1 MTDSPPESPHETAF
15 EPPSGPVE
23 PVEPVES
30 LEAPDPL
37 MVEREPAQP
46 PARAFEDLSLGEFL
60 AHLLNRPRASWR
72 ALEYAL
78 SAGPVKLKPT
88 PIPVPGSSVAVRP
101 TAPGGLLVG
110 GVGWLRATLTPS
122 LPKLLAAISAVAVI
136 GAVLLGD
143 ISVRINRE
151 AFPLGGA
158 IMIGAALVMFGVSM
172 ARIALPRLAPPSAPD
187 TPPTLAGAS
196 GGVEGFLAVNGL
208 RLTAAGGALVLSL
221 GAWLLNG
228 DNRFTAVGVV
238 CWALSVVAW
247 VIVFIGQPG
256 AISAWGAR
264 QARHFVRWFGR
275 PHTVRLSWPV
285 AAMLVILALG
295 AWFRFSNL
303 SAYPPE
309 MTSDHVEKLLDA
321 QRVADG
327 LTPVFFPNNG
337 GREGFQM
344 YFLAFLHRLT
354 GLPISFDLL
363 KIGTGLEGM
372 LMIVLAWWLGR
383 AIFGPEDRRLG
394 NLTGVIMAAMV
405 ATSYWHT
412 MLSRL
417 GLRIVLTTLAV
428 TVILI
433 FLARAMRHNRRRDYL
448 IAGLLLG
455 ASMYFYQA
463 MRMFPLVVIAG
474 VALAVIFRARTWAAA
489 RAYAINMV
497 ALVIVA
503 GAVFVPLG
511 RYWSQYPQSFWERTG
526 GRFFGEDTIVIRDDQ
541 GRILEERP
549 LTQEE
554 RMRAFEQNLGVFF
567 DNMRQSVLM
576 FNYAGDRAFITGEPN
591 GTPQLDAVSGG
602 FFLIGLGV
610 VAARMI
616 RRRDPVDWLLPVAIL
631 IMLLP
636 TALSIAFTIEVPSAT
651 RASGALPFVYLIAAL
666 GMAVVVRA
674 FAEQARTQAA
684 RAILLGGVAI
694 ILLLGAMANAD
705 SYFVTAMRRY
715 RDSTFPYRQAGE
727 IVRGFA
733 ESTGA
738 PGNAFMIGWDMWWDY
753 RALGVN
759 AGYVDWPNGVWYD
772 SLLARI
778 RGQMEMNT
786 DTQYEIVPDRQLLF
800 MLHPRADA
808 PLAELQEGF
817 PGGVV
822 INVAAFNTD
831 NNFRLYVA
839 PPLGCEWLM
848 ANLRLYPLACER
860 IRIPRL
866 EDGR

>member
-1 MTDSPPESPHETAF
+1 MGIMTDSPPESPHETAF

-23 PVEPVES
+23 PVES
-30 LEAPDPL
+30 LETPDLL
-37 MVEREPAQP
+37 MPEREPAQP

-60 AHLLNRPRASWR
+60 AHLLNNPRASWR

-78 SAGPVKLKPT
+78 SAGPVKLKPI
-88 PIPVPGSSVAVRP
+88 PIPVSTLPVAGRP

-110 GVGWLRATLTPS
+110 GIGWLRSALMPT

-136 GAVLLGD
+136 GAILLGD

-158 IMIGAALVMFGVSM
+158 LMISAALVMFGLSM
-172 ARIALPRLAPPSAPD
+172 ARIALPRLAPLPPSPAP
-187 TPPTLAGAS
+187 TSTLR
-196 GGVEGFLAVNGL
+196 GVEGFLAVNGL
-208 RLTAAGGALVLSL
+208 RLAVAGGALVLSL

-228 DNRFTAVGVV
+228 DNRFTAAGVV
-238 CWALSVVAW
+238 CWALSVAAW
-247 VIVFIGQPG
+247 VIVFIGQPEAIG
-256 AISAWGAR
+256 AWVAR
-264 QARHFVRWFGR
+264 QARRFVRWFGR
-275 PHTVRLSWPV
+275 PHTVRLSWSV

-321 QRVADG
+321 QRVAEG

-344 YFLAFLHRLT
+344 YYLAFLHRLT

-372 LMIVLAWWLGR
+372 VMIVLAWWLGR
-383 AIFGPEDRRLG
+383 AVFGPEDRRLG

-448 IAGLLLG
+448 IAGLMLG

-474 VALAVIFRARTWAAA
+474 VALAVIFRARTWAIA

-526 GRFFGEDTIVIRDDQ
+526 GRFFGEDMIVIRDDQ

-549 LTQEE
+549 VTQEE

-567 DNMRQSVLM
+567 DNVRQSVLM

-602 FFLIGLGV
+602 FFLIGLAV

-616 RRRDPVDWLLPVAIL
+616 RRRDPVDWLLPAAIL

-651 RASGALPFVYLIAAL
+651 RASGALPAVYLIAAL

-674 FAEQARTQAA
+674 FAEQARTRAAQAA
-684 RAILLGGVAI
+684 LWGVVTI

-715 RDSTFPYRQAGE
+715 RESTFPYQQAGQ

-786 DTQYEIVPDRQLLF
+786 DTQYEIAPDRQLMF
-800 MLHPRADA
+800 VLHPRADE
-808 PLAELQEGF
+808 PLAVLQEGF
-817 PGGVV
+817 PGGAV
-822 INVAAFNTD
+822 INVQAFNAD
-831 NNFRLYVA
+831 NSFRLYVA
-839 PPLGCEWLM
+839 PPLGCDWLR
-848 ANLRLYPLACER
+848 ANLRLYPLACEV
-860 IRIPRL
+860 IQVPGL
-866 EDGR
+866 GDGR